1 MKDRATSYKAL
12 FSVSLP
18 LVLSMAATTVME
30 FTDRVFLSNYSIDA
44 IAAALPA
51 GIAAFLFGLVLAFA
65 RPADVDAYIVQG
77 SDLGATRQAVEKV
90 GGTVTHEL
98 GIIRAVGADLTARQV
113 EALRALPGVRRVYVN
128 SGVGTSRVDGPPLS
142 TDVAGAPVP
151 VFDDRKVIWPIRN
164 AGAGDAFIERVQL
177 QWPGANGGLD
187 KLKHDGNLWSDG
199 GLWSDTLSETATID
213 TWVPQE

>member
-1 MKDRATSYKAL
+1 MSSDPSVRAAWL
-12 FSVSLP
+12 G
-18 LVLSMAATTVME
+18 AAG
-30 FTDRVFLSNYSIDA
+30 L
-44 IAAALPA
+44 
-51 GIAAFLFGLVLAFA
+51 AAFLFGLVLAFA

-187 KLKHDGNLWSDG
+187 KLKRDGNLWSDG
-199 GLWSDTLSETATID
+199 GLLSDTLSETATID